1 MDPWHR
7 VRSLSLAV
15 IVAGIWLGSASA
27 TVDPVSN
34 WNAIA
39 VQATLT
45 AGENAIVQSRTLAIV
60 QVAIHDTLNAID
72 SRYERYVFTGNAS
85 TETSVEAAIAAA
97 AHDALVRT
105 IAVGALPFAGFG
117 TSAQQDAAVA
127 QVDAAYTTELAGIS
141 DGPPKSAGIALG
153 QAAAAAILALRRA
166 DHATALVTYTPGTQ
180 PGDWQPTPDPVP
192 FDPPAAADRLPAG
205 LPGWG
210 HVTPFVLRRSNQ
222 YEPPGPPRLSGWRYA
237 RDYNEVKEIGEK
249 NSAIRT
255 VEQTSIARFWYE
267 NAPAG
272 WTRIARVVA
281 LELPPT
287 VTRSLFTF

>member
-1 MDPWHR
+1 MAPYAPHYILFELAKTRKEECMDPWHK

-27 TVDPVSN
+27 AVDPVRN

-39 VQATLT
+39 VQGTLT

-97 AHDALVRT
+97 AHDAIVRT

-141 DGPPKSAGIALG
+141 DGPPKTAGIARG
-153 QAAAAAILALRRA
+153 QAPAAAIL
-166 DHATALVTYTPGTQ
+166 
-180 PGDWQPTPDPVP
+180 
-192 FDPPAAADRLPAG
+192 
-205 LPGWG
+205 
-210 HVTPFVLRRSNQ
+210 
-222 YEPPGPPRLSGWRYA
+222 
-237 RDYNEVKEIGEK
+237 
-249 NSAIRT
+249 
-255 VEQTSIARFWYE
+255 
-267 NAPAG
+267 
-272 WTRIARVVA
+272 
-281 LELPPT
+281 
-287 VTRSLFTF
+287 